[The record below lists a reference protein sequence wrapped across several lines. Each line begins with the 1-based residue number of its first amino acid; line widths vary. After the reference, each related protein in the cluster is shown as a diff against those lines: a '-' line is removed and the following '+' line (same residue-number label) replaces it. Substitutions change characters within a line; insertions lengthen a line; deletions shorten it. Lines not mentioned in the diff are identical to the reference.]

1 MFHPFTQLLLS
12 IFGQFTHGETDDKSV
27 YSFAH
32 VSYCSSGVE
41 ETAMVLKLTL
51 LALVHGCLQ
60 AECSQIETN
69 RQGKRYTCRE
79 VGTSLGGRDQEAF
92 RNRASFELKMLFVR
106 RLLGRCRGREQSR
119 VSRGRVILAGRVLK
133 KKKEIVVIITAFLPK
148 QASGILP
155 LPDLFFE
162 DANKL
167 Q

>member
-1 MFHPFTQLLLS
+1 M
-12 IFGQFTHGETDDKSV
+12 
-27 YSFAH
+27 
-32 VSYCSSGVE
+32 
-41 ETAMVLKLTL
+41 
-51 LALVHGCLQ
+51 
-60 AECSQIETN
+60 
-69 RQGKRYTCRE
+69 
-79 VGTSLGGRDQEAF
+79 GGRDQEAF

-133 KKKEIVVIITAFLPK
+133 KKKEIVVIIRAFLPK

-167 Q
+167 